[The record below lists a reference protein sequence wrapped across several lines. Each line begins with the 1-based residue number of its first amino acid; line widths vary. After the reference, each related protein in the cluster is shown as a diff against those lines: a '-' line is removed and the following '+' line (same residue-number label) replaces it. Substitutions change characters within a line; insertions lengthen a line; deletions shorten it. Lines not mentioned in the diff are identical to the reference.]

1 MAQLMTQNTHLLPY
15 IYEQRSLSGEVLL
28 SSGDLAK
35 SLLRAVLECCKNTY
49 IVIDGLESCSRRD
62 RKDIVQTFRQII
74 ESLPEIDAVRCVF
87 LSQDD
92 GVARKDLS
100 DIPTVRITKDDNR
113 GDIEMYSA
121 AKAAELKQRF
131 GPLDSVGVDVVKV
144 VTAKAQGKSLTA
156 VCSLKVPLLTLRCI

>member
-1 MAQLMTQNTHLLPY
+1 MAQLMAQNTHLLPY
-15 IYEQRSLSGEVLL
+15 IYEQRSWSGEVLL

-35 SLLRAVLECCKNTY
+35 SLLKTVLECCKNTY
-49 IVIDGLESCSRRD
+49 VVIDGLESCSRRD

-87 LSQDD
+87 LSQND

-113 GDIEMYSA
+113 CDIEMYST
-121 AKAAELKQRF
+121 AKADELKQRF
-131 GPLDSVGVDVVKV
+131 GPLDSVGIDVAKV
-144 VTAKAQGKSLTA
+144 VTAKAQGKPVKE
-156 VCSLKVPLLTLRCI
+156 VCSPKLP